1 MTLGWPETL
10 SHKVLTGFQSTLSQY
25 IPRTKSNWLH
35 LLSLTQTHPFP
46 SISHTTGHSDQ
57 SQLHPT
63 IPEGSLPISPQT
75 GARCATTCHLHHL
88 IGHSFRWW
96 TWDLTVPTLFI
107 LNLFSLH
114 ANTSLIALQQSY
126 AYLFSF
132 PTWRPI
138 VFTPVLCSHPHLFH
152 LHVDSRLSYRYPPA
166 SVPIVYV
173 SLWSC
178 GSVLYK

>member
-114 ANTSLIALQQSY
+114 ANTSLIALQQLCTY
-126 AYLFSF
+126 QLSF
-132 PTWRPI
+132 PNWRPT
-138 VFTPVLCSHPHLFH
+138 VCTTVSCSHPCL
-152 LHVDSRLSYRYPPA
+152 LPPHVNSHHSYRYPLA
-166 SVPIVYV
+166 SVLIAYV
-173 SLWSC
+173 SLWPC
-178 GSVLYK
+178 GLSLYK